1 MKPQRLVILGLIGL
15 IAVLPL
21 LIQSQQRQQRPPEYN
36 RLRQAM
42 RIEDLNER
50 IAALQK
56 LLKDFPQSQYKRSI
70 ESGIIHARI
79 GLSDSLEEILRLQK
93 SLMDGQEG
101 IGMVGM
107 GYALSR
113 EILDHE
119 NLDRFDSGQVTRAI
133 REYVDLGLGLL
144 DDKALVA
151 SLPERQRSVVDFYRP
166 NLHLLLAQA
175 YLNEGKPEDS
185 QKALGVY
192 MEQGGAANK
201 SYHYTR
207 ARVYEQQG
215 ITKQAFESYFEAAVE
230 NFEDS
235 VDKAKQM
242 YRKLNGSLE
251 GFDARLEAKWRELP
265 FHPQPYKPRD
275 TWQGKVVLA
284 ELFTGAQCPPCV
296 AADLGFDGLI
306 EAFDPRHVAV
316 LEYHLHIPGPDA
328 LTNHASSAR
337 AAFYG
342 VRSTPTTLFDGV
354 SQHGGGG
361 DRSRGEMK
369 FEQYSEAVVSRMYAV
384 PEVKL
389 SVAAALEGDEV
400 QITFRADKEIAGAEF
415 YLALVQDEARYAGS
429 NGIVFHKL
437 VVREFMTVDPKSQTV
452 KLSIP
457 KAEEA
462 AALHIAQYEK
472 DRGHTF
478 PEKLHRI
485 DRSQLHV
492 VFFAQNPQSKAV
504 YNAAVCRVE

>member
-1 MKPQRLVILGLIGL
+1 MKTHRLVTLGLVGL

-21 LIQSQQRQQRPPEYN
+21 LSQSPQRQQRPPEYN

-42 RIEDLNER
+42 RIQDLNER
-50 IAALQK
+50 IDTLQR
-56 LLKDFPQSQYKRSI
+56 LLKDFPQTQYKRSI

-93 SLMDGQEG
+93 GLMDSQEG
-101 IGMVGM
+101 FGKVGM
-107 GYALSR
+107 SYALSR

-119 NLDRFDSGQVTRAI
+119 NLNRFASPQVTAAI
-133 REYVDLGLGLL
+133 KGYVDMGLELLG
-144 DDKALVA
+144 DKKLVA
-151 SLPERQRSVVDFYRP
+151 SIPERQRSVVDFYRP

-175 YLNEGKPEDS
+175 YLNEGKLEDS
-185 QKALGVY
+185 RKTLKSY
-192 MEQGGAANK
+192 MDQGGVANK

-207 ARVYEQQG
+207 ARMFEQQG
-215 ITKQAFESYFEAAVE
+215 NTKQAFEGYFEAAVE
-230 NFEDS
+230 DFKDS
-235 VDKAKQM
+235 VDKAREM
-242 YRKLNGSLE
+242 YRKMNGSLE

-265 FHPQPYKPRD
+265 YHPQPVKPKD
-275 TWQGKVVLA
+275 SWQGKVVLA

-306 EAFDPRHVAV
+306 EAFDSRHVAV

-337 AAFYG
+337 AAYYG
-342 VRSTPTTLFDGV
+342 VRSTPSTFFDGV

-369 FEQYSEAVVSRMYAV
+369 FGQYSEAVVSRMYAE
-384 PEVKL
+384 PEAKL
-389 SVAAALEGDEV
+389 TVAASLEGDEV
-400 QITFRADKEIAGAEF
+400 NISFGADKEIPGSEF
-415 YLALVQDEARYAGS
+415 YLALVQDEARYSGS
-429 NGIVFHKL
+429 NGIVFHKM
-437 VVREFMTVDPKSQTV
+437 VVREFMTVDPSSQRV
-452 KLSIP
+452 KLNIP

-462 AALHIAQYEK
+462 AALHITQFEK
-472 DRGHTF
+472 QSGHMF
-478 PEKLHRI
+478 PEKLHTI
-485 DRSQLHV
+485 DRSRLHV